1 LHYLENILG
10 KKMKADLIPKF
21 WRNASP
27 AKTYN
32 KSYWTD
38 GVTLY
43 SYDLVIGTTMPD
55 GSKILYD
62 YTSTG
67 TFISL
72 TTSKHV
78 NTAARY
84 ADEKIKSNSF
94 DF

>member
-1 LHYLENILG
+1 
-10 KKMKADLIPKF
+10 MKVNLIPKF

-38 GVTLY
+38 GATLY

-78 NTAARY
+78 NAATCY
-84 ADEKIKSNSF
+84 ADEKIKPDSF